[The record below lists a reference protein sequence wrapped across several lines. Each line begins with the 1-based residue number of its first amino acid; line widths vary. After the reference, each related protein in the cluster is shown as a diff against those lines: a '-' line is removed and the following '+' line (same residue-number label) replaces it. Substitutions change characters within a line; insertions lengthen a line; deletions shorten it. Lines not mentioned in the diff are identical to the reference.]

1 VTPPLVV
8 KLGGDALASP
18 ERIVAAA
25 RRVAERRRAAPVV
38 AVASARRGVTDHLL
52 GLVEQVRGSAP
63 TGATASGLAAADRA
77 AAAGE
82 LVAASLLVLALDGL
96 GIPAVVLDAREAGLA
111 STGHSG
117 RARLT
122 AVKPTR
128 IQALLNRGVV
138 PVVAGFQGWHRGR
151 VTTLGR
157 GGSDTT
163 AVALASALGAAECEL
178 VKEAGGVLTA
188 DPRLVPDAE
197 RIPAASHRFLSEL
210 ASTGARVIH
219 HPAAAWA
226 ERDAL
231 PLRFTAIAGTEWST
245 EVTSTTHD
253 SSRWAVTLRAGRCRF
268 SAPLSGATD
277 SDLQPRLQQRLW
289 DAGLTAEAEVLRDA
303 TGWRLGLLAA
313 AQDLEDCLWAV
324 GRLAG
329 MHERPVVVQ
338 RELSTVTVVTA
349 TPIHPRSIDGA
360 VQDALAQSG
369 VRLLGTAAH
378 PHRTAF
384 LVDDADG
391 PELLRVVHDRIAARV
406 PAHLG
411 AA

>member
-1 VTPPLVV
+1 MTPPFVV

-25 RRVAERRRAAPVV
+25 RRQAERRRTGPVV

-52 GLVEQVRGSAP
+52 DLVEQVRDSALSP
-63 TGATASGLAAADRA
+63 ATAGGLAAADRA

-82 LVAASLLVLALDGL
+82 IVAASLLVLALDGL
-96 GIPAVVLDAREAGLA
+96 GVPAVALDAREAGLA
-111 STGHSG
+111 STGHAG

-122 AVKPTR
+122 AVKPAR
-128 IQALLNRGVV
+128 VQALLGRGML

-178 VKEAGGVLTA
+178 VKETGGVLTA
-188 DPRLVPDAE
+188 DPKLVPGAE

-210 ASTGARVIH
+210 ASAGARVIH

-226 ERDAL
+226 EREAL
-231 PLRFTAIAGTEWST
+231 PLRFTALTDTEGST
-245 EVTSTTHD
+245 EVTSTTG
-253 SSRWAVTLRAGRCRF
+253 SWPWAVTLRAGRACF
-268 SAPLSGATD
+268 SAPLGRAVAC
-277 SDLQPRLQQRLW
+277 DLQPRLQQRLW
-289 DAGLTAEAEVLRDA
+289 EAGLTADAEVHQDA
-303 TGWRLGLLAA
+303 TGWRLDLLADAPDLDDCVWA
-313 AQDLEDCLWAV
+313 A
-324 GRLAG
+324 GRLLG
-329 MHERPVVVQ
+329 THQRPVVVQ

-349 TPIHPRSIDGA
+349 APTHPRTVAGA
-360 VQDALAQSG
+360 VQDAVGQSG
-369 VRLLGTAAH
+369 VTLLRTAVH
-378 PHRTAF
+378 PHRTAL

-391 PELLRVVHDRIAARV
+391 PELLRVVHARIAARV

>member
-25 RRVAERRRAAPVV
+25 RRLAERRRAVPVV
-38 AVASARRGVTDHLL
+38 AVASASRGVTDHLL
-52 GLVEQVRGSAP
+52 GLVEQVRDAAL
-63 TGATASGLAAADRA
+63 TGATAGGLAAVDRA

-82 LVAASLLVLALDGL
+82 IVAASLLVLALEGL
-96 GIPAVVLDAREAGLA
+96 GIPAVALDAREAGLA

-122 AVKPTR
+122 AVKPAR
-128 IQALLNRGVV
+128 IQALLSRGVV

-188 DPRLVPDAE
+188 DPKLVPDAE

-226 ERDAL
+226 EREGL
-231 PLRFTAIAGTEWST
+231 PLRFTAIAEAEWST

-253 SSRWAVTLRAGRCRF
+253 ASRWAVTLRAGRSRF
-268 SAPLSGATD
+268 STPLGRAVAC
-277 SDLQPRLQQRLW
+277 DLQPRLQRRLW
-289 DAGLTAEAEVLRDA
+289 EAGLTAEAEVLRDA
-303 TGWRLGLLAA
+303 NGWRLDLLADA
-313 AQDLEDCLWAV
+313 PDLDDCLWAV
-324 GRLAG
+324 GRLVG
-329 MHERPVVVQ
+329 MQERPVEAQ

-349 TPIHPRSIDGA
+349 APTHPRTIDGA
-360 VQDALAQSG
+360 VQDALAQTG
-369 VRLLGTAAH
+369 VPLLGTAVHA
-378 PHRTAF
+378 HRTAF

>member
-25 RRVAERRRAAPVV
+25 RRLAERRGAAPVV

-52 GLVEQVRGSAP
+52 GLVERVREAGIP
-63 TGATASGLAAADRA
+63 GATVGGLAAADRA

-82 LVAASLLVLALDGL
+82 IVAASLLVLALDGL
-96 GIPAVVLDAREAGLA
+96 GIPAVTLDAREAGLA
-111 STGHSG
+111 STGHAG

-122 AVKPTR
+122 AVRPAR
-128 IQALLNRGVV
+128 VQALLGRGVV

-178 VKEAGGVLTA
+178 VKETGGVLTA
-188 DPRLVPDAE
+188 DPGLVPEAE

-210 ASTGARVIH
+210 ASAGARVIH

-226 ERDAL
+226 EREAL
-231 PLRFTAIAGTEWST
+231 PLRFTALTETDWST
-245 EVTSTTHD
+245 EVTSTAHA
-253 SSRWAVTLRAGRCRF
+253 SSLWAVTLRAGRSRF
-268 SAPLSGATD
+268 SAPLGRTVAR
-277 SDLQPRLQQRLW
+277 DLQPRLQQRLW
-289 DAGLTAEAEVLRDA
+289 EAGLTVDAEAVQDA
-303 TGWRLGLLAA
+303 TGWRLDLLTDAP
-313 AQDLEDCLWAV
+313 DLDDCLRAI
-324 GRLAG
+324 GRLVG
-329 MHERPVVVQ
+329 MHQRPVLVQ
-338 RELSTVTVVTA
+338 PGLSTLTVVTA
-349 TPIHPRSIDGA
+349 APTHPRSIQAA
-360 VQDALAQSG
+360 VQDAVAERG
-369 VRLLGTAAH
+369 ARLLHTVVH

-384 LVDDADG
+384 LVHDADG
-391 PELLRVVHDRIAARV
+391 PELLRAVHDRIAARA

>member
-1 VTPPLVV
+1 MTPPLVV

-18 ERIVAAA
+18 ERILAAA
-25 RRVAERRRAAPVV
+25 RRLAERRRTGPVV

-52 GLVEQVRGSAP
+52 DLVEQVRDSAVSS
-63 TGATASGLAAADRA
+63 ATAGGLAAADRA

-82 LVAASLLVLALDGL
+82 IVAASLLVLALDGL
-96 GIPAVVLDAREAGLA
+96 GVPAVALDAREAGLA
-111 STGHSG
+111 STGHAG

-122 AVKPTR
+122 AVKPAR
-128 IQALLNRGVV
+128 VQALLGRGVV

-178 VKEAGGVLTA
+178 VKVTGGVLTA
-188 DPRLVPDAE
+188 DPKLVPDAE

-210 ASTGARVIH
+210 ASAGARVIH

-226 ERDAL
+226 EREAL
-231 PLRFTAIAGTEWST
+231 PLRFTALTDTEGST
-245 EVTSTTHD
+245 EVTSTTR
-253 SSRWAVTLRAGRCRF
+253 SSPWAVTLRAGRACF
-268 SAPLSGATD
+268 SAPLGRAVAC
-277 SDLQPRLQQRLW
+277 DLQPRLQQRLW
-289 DAGLTAEAEVLRDA
+289 EAGLTADAEVHQDA
-303 TGWRLGLLAA
+303 TGWRLDLLADA
-313 AQDLEDCLWAV
+313 PDLDDCLWAV
-324 GRLAG
+324 GRLVRVQ
-329 MHERPVVVQ
+329 ERPVLIQ
-338 RELSTVTVVTA
+338 GDLSTVTVVTA
-349 TPIHPRSIDGA
+349 TPTRSRSIDAA
-360 VQDALAQSG
+360 VQEAVAESG
-369 VRLLGTAAH
+369 ARLLRTAVY

-391 PELLRVVHDRIAARV
+391 PGLVRVIHDRISALA

>member
-1 VTPPLVV
+1 MTPPLVV

-25 RRVAERRRAAPVV
+25 RRLAERRRTAPVV

-52 GLVEQVRGSAP
+52 GLVEQVRDSAL

-82 LVAASLLVLALDGL
+82 IVAASLLVLALDGL
-96 GIPAVVLDAREAGLA
+96 GIPAVALDAREAGLT
-111 STGHSG
+111 STRHSG

-122 AVKPTR
+122 AVKPAR
-128 IQALLNRGVV
+128 IQMLLDRGVV

-188 DPRLVPDAE
+188 DPKLVPEAE
-197 RIPAASHRFLSEL
+197 RIAVASHRFLSEL

-219 HPAAAWA
+219 HPAAVWA
-226 ERDAL
+226 EREGL
-231 PLRFTAIAGTEWST
+231 PLRFTAIAGAEWST

-253 SSRWAVTLRAGRCRF
+253 SSRWAVTLRAGRSRF
-268 SAPLSGATD
+268 SGPLGRAVA
-277 SDLQPRLQQRLW
+277 SDLQPRLQRRLW
-289 DAGLTAEAEVLRDA
+289 DAGLTAEAEVVRDA
-303 TGWRLGLLAA
+303 TGWRLDLLAA
-313 AQDLEDCLWAV
+313 APDLDDCLWAV
-324 GRLAG
+324 GRLVG
-329 MHERPVVVQ
+329 MQERPVAVEH
-338 RELSTVTVVTA
+338 ELSTVTVVTGA
-349 TPIHPRSIDGA
+349 PTHPRSIDGA
-360 VQDALAQSG
+360 VQDALAQSR
-369 VRLLGTAAH
+369 VRPRCTTVH